1 MFKTL
6 KNLTRIIPFF
16 RRRKKD
22 EELSDI
28 TPSRLIRKIDFEK
41 FQNAIHYKIINREFF
56 VTALTH
62 RSFIKVRKDTLKPG
76 LVSNERLEFLG
87 DAVLDLVVAEYLYK
101 NFPLNE
107 EGDLTKFRSILV
119 NKRFLAERAKVLKLN
134 EFILASYTALKS
146 IEEGYDAILADAYEA
161 VIGAI
166 FLDSGYTAAKE
177 FINEEIFVKL
187 DVKWLDQFDENHK
200 SKFLEYA
207 QAHTDFIPEYNV
219 IKQEGPEHNK
229 LFTVEVY
236 LNNRSL
242 GIGKGKSKKQAEQEA
257 AKNALQNL
265 DVIEKMGLKK
275 HSKKQF

>member
-6 KNLTRIIPFF
+6 KNLTRIIPFL

-22 EELSDI
+22 EELTDI
-28 TPSRLIRKIDFEK
+28 VPSRLIRKIDFEK
-41 FQNAIHYKIINREFF
+41 FQNAIHYKIINREYF

-62 RSFIKVRKDTLKPG
+62 RSFIKVRKDALKPG

-177 FINEEIFVKL
+177 FINEEIFIKL

-275 HSKKQF
+275 HSKKQY

>member
-6 KNLTRIIPFF
+6 KNLTRIIPFL

-28 TPSRLIRKIDFEK
+28 VPSRLIRKIDFEK

-62 RSFIKVRKDTLKPG
+62 RSFIKVRKDALKPG